1 MPFTRVGVG
10 SEAGAKGGGQGQG
23 KRAHS
28 PRPNASAKIPRRSPG
43 FAGKANAA
51 SVRPAR
57 GRNMPAPGRRAGRA
71 RRPARRKGRGG
82 GVAREAA
89 EFLGH
94 VRELGLGDVEVRAL
108 LAGDSAPARRAVMGP
123 DCSSSDEDEA
133 GGGIRE
139 LDYYGFY

>member
-1 MPFTRVGVG
+1 
-10 SEAGAKGGGQGQG
+10 
-23 KRAHS
+23 
-28 PRPNASAKIPRRSPG
+28 
-43 FAGKANAA
+43 
-51 SVRPAR
+51 
-57 GRNMPAPGRRAGRA
+57 MPAPGRRAGRA

-94 VRELGLGDVEVRAL
+94 VRELGLGDAEVRAL

-133 GGGIRE
+133 GGVISE
-139 LDYYGFY
+139 LDYCDFY